1 MDVPQPRM
9 ARVFSGVDMV
19 VVVVVMVVVV
29 GWIRWDRWMYCR

>member
-19 VVVVVMVVVV
+19 VVVVVV
-29 GWIRWDRWMYCR
+29 GSIRWDRWMYCR